1 MDARGPSGVTEKA
14 LGQIGLT
21 SRPTAALTCGNSLH
35 CVEAKLFVGHG
46 EDAVPIGG
54 RFVEEVVLA
63 AFPVGAGGSVVRP
76 LIEDGLKGGLG
87 IKPFALLIESAGLEE
102 TIKASLRVRGES
114 FAQAKQFVDDHG
126 FKFAFDTNEIEFA
139 KNEI

>member
-21 SRPTAALTCGNSLH
+21 SRPTVALTCGNSLH

-54 RFVEEVVLA
+54 RFVEEGVLA

-76 LIEDGLKGGLG
+76 LIEDGLKGGVG
-87 IKPFALLIESAGLEE
+87 IKPFGLLIERGGLGE
-102 TIKASLRVRGES
+102 TVKGRFLV
-114 FAQAKQFVDDHG
+114 
-126 FKFAFDTNEIEFA
+126 
-139 KNEI
+139 